1 MFRPSSIHHKAK
13 MLPRSRHWCLPLLH
27 ALIVR
32 HLLLVCAIVATS
44 IFLWAG
50 PNAGPASVEAF
61 TGSSDHLTSHSR
73 RSSIGR
79 CLASS
84 STEQTAEDTTI
95 TTQRIE
101 PLAVPLVNSF
111 YTANKYKGKAKKSD
125 VVFVAKRGS
134 NDDGRD
140 DIVGAVRLVP
150 KTSDTYFI
158 RNLFVAKECRRKGVG
173 KLLMKAALDG
183 NVGSASW
190 SGAHDHCSNSKS
202 EGIDKSTSK
211 VEEDHHDHSYRYYCF
226 LRRELSPIYHAAGLD
241 IVDCQD
247 VNLPDW
253 IREEYR
259 RIRAQQSGKD
269 LILMGKGILQELPTE

>member
-1 MFRPSSIHHKAK
+1 
-13 MLPRSRHWCLPLLH
+13 MLPRPRHQYLPLLH
-27 ALIVR
+27 AFIVR
-32 HLLLVCAIVATS
+32 HLLLLCAIFATS
-44 IFLWAG
+44 LFRWAG
-50 PNAGPASVEAF
+50 PVSVEAF
-61 TGSSDHLTSHSR
+61 TGSSDHLTLR
-73 RSSIGR
+73 RRSSSIGR
-79 CLASS
+79 CLASAGK
-84 STEQTAEDTTI
+84 TIDDVDI
-95 TTQRIE
+95 TTQRID

-111 YTANKYKGKAKKSD
+111 YKANKYKGKAKKSD

-158 RNLFVAKECRRKGVG
+158 RSLFVAKECRRKGVG

-190 SGAHDHCSNSKS
+190 SGAHDHCSYSKS
-202 EGIDKSTSK
+202 KGKDKSTSK
-211 VEEDHHDHSYRYYCF
+211 KEEDHHDHGYTYRYYCF

-253 IREEYR
+253 IREEYL

-269 LILMGKGILQELPTE
+269 LILMGKGIVQVLSTE

>member
-1 MFRPSSIHHKAK
+1 
-13 MLPRSRHWCLPLLH
+13 MLPRSRHRCLPLLH
-27 ALIVR
+27 AFIVR
-32 HLLLVCAIVATS
+32 QLLLVCALFATS
-44 IFLWAG
+44 IFRW
-50 PNAGPASVEAF
+50 AGPASVEAF
-61 TGSSDHLTSHSR
+61 TGSSDHLDLTSHSR
-73 RSSIGR
+73 RSSISR

-84 STEQTAEDTTI
+84 SVEQTIDDVAI
-95 TTQRIE
+95 TTQRID

-111 YTANKYKGKAKKSD
+111 YKANKYKGKAKKSD

-190 SGAHDHCSNSKS
+190 SGAHDH
-202 EGIDKSTSK
+202 
-211 VEEDHHDHSYRYYCF
+211 
-226 LRRELSPIYHAAGLD
+226 
-241 IVDCQD
+241 
-247 VNLPDW
+247 
-253 IREEYR
+253 
-259 RIRAQQSGKD
+259 
-269 LILMGKGILQELPTE
+269 